1 MTKKPIRL
9 VVFIISLFFTQ
20 NLLFAQMAGVNG
32 IFAVPKSEFS
42 TNIKNYGYGVGVE
55 GLFFAG
61 GGKIPFGIGI
71 NLGFINYGNEDYK
84 APLSTTLP
92 GITVNLSHTNNI
104 ANLHLF
110 FRLTT
115 GAGDVRPYVDLL
127 FGANYLY
134 TESKVTSEK
143 DNSEFASSKNI
154 SDYAWSYGVG
164 GGFLIKIYT
173 PRDSDNSQLA
183 KLFLDLKVRYLRGTE
198 AEYLTEGSIIGHP
211 NGTVTLLTSKSKTDL
226 MQVQVGVTALFN
238 SLNFQ

>member
-1 MTKKPIRL
+1 MPKRPIRL
-9 VVFIISLFFTQ
+9 FVFIISIFFLQ
-20 NLLFAQMAGVNG
+20 NMGFAQMAGLNG

-42 TNIKNYGYGVGVE
+42 TNIKNNGYGVGVE
-55 GLFFAG
+55 GLLFI
-61 GGKIPFGIGI
+61 GKGTIPFGVGL
-71 NLGFINYGNEDYK
+71 NFGFINYGNEDYR

-104 ANLHLF
+104 ANFHIF

-115 GAGDVRPYVDLL
+115 KAGDVRPYVDML

-154 SDYAWSYGVG
+154 SDYAWSYGFG
-164 GGFLIKIYT
+164 GGLLIRIYT
-173 PRDSDNSQLA
+173 PSQSDNSQLA
-183 KLFLDLKVRYLRGTE
+183 KLFLDLKARYLKGTE

-211 NGTVTLLTSKSKTDL
+211 DGTVTLLTSRSKTDL
-226 MQVQVGVTALFN
+226 FQIQVGVTAQFN
-238 SLNFQ
+238 SLNF